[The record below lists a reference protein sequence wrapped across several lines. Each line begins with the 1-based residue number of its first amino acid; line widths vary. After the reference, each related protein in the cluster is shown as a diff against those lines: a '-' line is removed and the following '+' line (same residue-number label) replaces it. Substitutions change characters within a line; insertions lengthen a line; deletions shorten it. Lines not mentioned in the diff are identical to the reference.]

1 MKKKFFKNTKG
12 ITLIALVVTIIVL
25 LILAGITL
33 SLALNSNGVF
43 QRSKNAAAAYSEAEL
58 AEREELDRIGEE
70 FDEVMGIFPPLEIP
84 EELEEGAEIIYKPE
98 GTFHWDAE
106 LASSYANDG
115 STTYGI
121 ASDVGLDASTS
132 DYDVI
137 DMQLATGEEIPTGS
151 ENMNIKKW
159 RVVSLNK
166 ETGEAVIVPTAST
179 LKIDGVQSGYVV
191 LQGAQGYNNAVKLL
205 NDACSALY
213 GNPKKGIT
221 ARSISME
228 DIEPLLNATA
238 LETAKNNYTPSY
250 GNRHTTESSGYRD
263 SEGSY
268 TTLNKFFPA
277 IYASEK
283 NSIVNGILNSN
294 GLGLSKQNS
303 YITRTGSV
311 KVGSNTYTATNGF
324 VKPTS
329 IRPEQTYYYMN
340 AETFATA
347 LGDKNKEIILPK
359 GEQTVYWVA
368 SRCVRVYDGYCYF
381 FVRYVD
387 GGRLNYNSMYYSDGY
402 GDHRG
407 LAGLFPVVTLKSGVI
422 SGDGAEG
429 YVFSLN

>member
-1 MKKKFFKNTKG
+1 MKFKKNAG

-33 SLALNSNGVF
+33 SLALNNNGIF
-43 QRSKNAAAAYSEAEL
+43 KRSKNAATAYSEAEK
-58 AEREELDRIGEE
+58 AEREELDRIAGEM
-70 FDEVMGIFPPLEIP
+70 DEVMGIYPPLEIP
-84 EELEEGAEIIYKPE
+84 DDLKEGAEITYKPE

-115 STTYGI
+115 STTDGI
-121 ASDVGLDASTS
+121 ASNVGLDASTS
-132 DYDVI
+132 DYDVV

-151 ENMNIKKW
+151 ENMNIEKW

-250 GNRHTTESSGYRD
+250 GNRHTTEYSGYRD

-268 TTLNKFFPA
+268 TTNKFFPA

-324 VKPTS
+324 VEPTS

-368 SRCVRVYDGYCYF
+368 SRCVSVYDHYCSF
-381 FVRYVD
+381 DVRYVD
-387 GGRLNYNSMYYSDGY
+387 GGGLYNYYMYTSGGY
-402 GDHRG
+402 ANNYF
-407 LAGLFPVVTLKSGVI
+407 AGLFPVVTLKSGVI
-422 SGDGAEG
+422 SGDATEG

>member
-1 MKKKFFKNTKG
+1 MKFKKNTG
-12 ITLIALVVTIIVL
+12 ITLIALVVTIIIL

-33 SLALNSNGVF
+33 SLALNNNGIIG
-43 QRSKNAAAAYSEAEL
+43 RSKNAVAAYSEAEL
-58 AEREELDRIGEE
+58 AEREELDRIAGEM
-70 FDEVMGIFPPLEIP
+70 DEVMGIYPPLEIP
-84 EELEEGAEIIYKPE
+84 DDLKEGAEITYKPE

-115 STTYGI
+115 STTDGI
-121 ASDVGLDASTS
+121 ASNVGLDASTS
-132 DYDVI
+132 DYDVV
-137 DMQLATGEEIPTGS
+137 DMQLATGDEESFPIGS
-151 ENMNIKKW
+151 ENMNIEKW

-166 ETGEAVIVPTAST
+166 ETGEAVIVPKAST
-179 LKIDGVQSGYVV
+179 SKIDMAAGTYSGRVF

-205 NDACSALY
+205 NDACEALY
-213 GNPKKGIT
+213 GNQKKGIT

-250 GNRHTTESSGYRD
+250 GNRHTTEYSGYRD

-268 TTLNKFFPA
+268 TTNKFFPA

-324 VKPTS
+324 VEPTS
-329 IRPEQTYYYMN
+329 IRPEQTEYYMDYN
-340 AETFATA
+340 TFKTA
-347 LGDKNKEIILPK
+347 LGDNAEIYLPNND
-359 GEQTVYWVA
+359 GTYYWVA
-368 SRCVRVYDGYCYF
+368 SRCVFVYDGSCYF
-381 FVRYVD
+381 GVRSVV
-387 GGRLNYNSMYYSDGY
+387 GGRLNCDYVYISDGY
-402 GDHRG
+402 ANRR
-407 LAGLFPVVTLKSGVI
+407 ASGLFPVVTLKSGVI
-422 SGDGAEG
+422 SENGAGE
-429 YVFSLN
+429 YVFTSN

>member
-1 MKKKFFKNTKG
+1 MKFKRNTG

-43 QRSKNAAAAYSEAEL
+43 QRSKNAAAAYKEAEL
-58 AEREELDRIGEE
+58 AEREELDRIAGEM
-70 FDEVMGIFPPLEIP
+70 DEVMGIYPPLEIP
-84 EELEEGAEIIYKPE
+84 EGLEEGAEITYKPE
-98 GTFHWDAE
+98 GTFHWEAE

-121 ASDVGLDASTS
+121 ASRFGLDASTS
-132 DYDVI
+132 DYDVV

-151 ENMNIKKW
+151 ENMNIEKW

-166 ETGEAVIVPTAST
+166 ETGEAVIVPTNST
-179 LKIDGVQSGYVV
+179 SRHLF
-191 LQGAQGYNNAVKLL
+191 LQGAQGYNNGVKLL

-228 DIEPLLNATA
+228 DIEPLLNETA
-238 LETAKNNYTPSY
+238 LETAKNNNAPSY
-250 GNRHTTESSGYRD
+250 GNRHTTESSGDRD

-268 TTLNKFFPA
+268 TTNKFFPA

-294 GLGLSKQNS
+294 GLGLSKQSS

-324 VKPTS
+324 VEPTS

-368 SRCVRVYDGYCYF
+368 SRCVDVDDGSCIF
-381 FVRYVD
+381 GVRRVD
-387 GGRLNYNSMYYSDGY
+387 GGGLIDGLCNSGGY
-402 GDHRG
+402 DFSN

>member
-1 MKKKFFKNTKG
+1 MKFRRNTG

-43 QRSKNAAAAYSEAEL
+43 QRSKNAAAAYSEAEK
-58 AEREELDRIGEE
+58 AEREELDRIAGEM
-70 FDEVMGIFPPLEIP
+70 DEVMGIYPPLEIP
-84 EELEEGAEIIYKPE
+84 EGLEEGAEITYKPE

-115 STTYGI
+115 STT
-121 ASDVGLDASTS
+121 S
-132 DYDVI
+132 DYDVV

-151 ENMNIKKW
+151 ENMNIEKW

-166 ETGEAVIVPTAST
+166 ETGEAVIVPKASI
-179 LKIDGVQSGYVV
+179 LKIDMAAGTYSGCVF

-268 TTLNKFFPA
+268 TTNKFFPA

-324 VKPTS
+324 VEPTS
-329 IRPEQTYYYMN
+329 IRPEQTAYYMDYN
-340 AETFATA
+340 TFKTA
-347 LGDKNKEIILPK
+347 LGDNAEIYLPNND
-359 GEQTVYWVA
+359 GTYYWVA
-368 SRCVRVYDGYCYF
+368 SRCV
-381 FVRYVD
+381 YVD
-387 GGRLNYNSMYYSDGY
+387 GGGGYFRVRDVVEGRLGADNCVFYSG
-402 GDHRG
+402 G
-407 LAGLFPVVTLKSGVI
+407 
-422 SGDGAEG
+422 GAFMRRFWSVPRS
-429 YVFSLN
+429 YSKIWSY